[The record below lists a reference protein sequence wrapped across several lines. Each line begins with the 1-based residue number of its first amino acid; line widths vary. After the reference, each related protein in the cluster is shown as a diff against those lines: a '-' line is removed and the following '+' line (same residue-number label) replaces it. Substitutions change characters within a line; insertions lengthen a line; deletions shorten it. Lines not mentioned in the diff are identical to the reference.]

1 MDPQGSQARI
11 CAVSAALAFQPADLC
26 VLLCVDPDQSCL
38 CCSFLRRQVQR
49 QTIARSSGNVL
60 NRLPCAVAPGKF
72 TIAELC
78 STFNTSTSSET
89 DRCRTGNLVFISG
102 QLPMEGGEI
111 AATGKVAERVL
122 AADRFLESEC
132 LTASSPL
139 SENPLLA
146 RGGSAE
152 RSTAWILRTKPLG
165 RARSISSRRRRRR
178 AEETF
183 RAWSRLPSALRDKT
197 DTARG

>member
-1 MDPQGSQARI
+1 LDPQGSQARI

-102 QLPMEGGEI
+102 QLPMEGGKI

-165 RARSISSRRRRRR
+165 CARSISSRRRRRR
-178 AEETF
+178 AEETS